1 MTASADSTAPA
12 TSTSVEGVGAAA
24 SPSHPSLFLV
34 RHGETEW
41 SKSGQHTSNTDLPLT
56 ETGEAVALALAPVLA
71 TVLGGHPPALA
82 LSSPLQRARRTA
94 ELAGVPVD
102 LDDDLR
108 EVDYGQYEGITTPQI
123 RERDPGWSVWTHPN
137 PGGETVA
144 QAGDRVDRVL
154 DRARTALSDGHVV
167 LFAHGHILRVLA
179 ARWLNLPASEGRLFA
194 LDTATIGVLGTEH
207 DLPVIRRWN
216 APAAWQ

>member
-1 MTASADSTAPA
+1 MTSRADDTAPA
-12 TSTSVEGVGAAA
+12 SPASAGAAGAAA
-24 SPSHPSLFLV
+24 SPALFLV

-41 SKSGQHTSNTDLPLT
+41 SKSGQHTSRTDLPLT
-56 ETGEAVALALAPVLA
+56 ETGEAVALALRPVLA
-71 TVLGGHPPALA
+71 TVLGGRPPALA

-94 ELAGVPVD
+94 ELAAVAVE

-123 RERDPGWSVWTHPN
+123 RQTDPSWSVWTHPS
-137 PGGETVA
+137 PGGESID
-144 QAGDRVDRVL
+144 QAGRRIDRVL
-154 DRARTALSDGHVV
+154 DRARKALAEGHVV

-179 ARWLNLPASEGRLFA
+179 ARWLGLPASDGRLFA
-194 LDTATIGVLGTEH
+194 LDTATMGVLGTEH

-216 APAAWQ
+216 APAAW